1 MAPSAS
7 RKTVMAES
15 WRRRLRGNF
24 FEHTIL
30 PNLASVPVLEV
41 GHNLD
46 DFTLGQDKRDHDETE
61 CGMKNV
67 SPRRIIGMLA
77 AWPYH
82 SMEAGVTR
90 GFSSAQATPEMSVY
104 LNRILILNQYSINTK
119 MVAMIPA

>member
-1 MAPSAS
+1 MSP
-7 RKTVMAES
+7 K
-15 WRRRLRGNF
+15 
-24 FEHTIL
+24 IL
-30 PNLASVPVLEV
+30 PYLASVSILEV

-90 GFSSAQATPEMSVY
+90 GFSSAQATPEFLCLHALKDSQGLYV
-104 LNRILILNQYSINTK
+104 
-119 MVAMIPA
+119 PA